1 MVDIFFFRLFVGV
14 VCLFIDAVFYIL
26 MSYIVIRVLFF
37 CNGRDYKRS
46 GYIFLD

>member
-1 MVDIFFFRLFVGV
+1 MVEFFLFVGV

-37 CNGRDYKRS
+37 FVMEGTIKGQVTY
-46 GYIFLD
+46 F

>member
-37 CNGRDYKRS
+37 VMEGTIKGQVTY
-46 GYIFLD
+46 F